1 MSKYVKDYE
10 FLTQCLNTI
19 AKEIKFT
26 FKVMPSLAN
35 EETVL
40 VTIEGCVTSV
50 AYLLR
55 DIPKT
60 STWSITELKKG
71 LYIEFP
77 KK

>member
-1 MSKYVKDYE
+1 MSKYVKEYE

-40 VTIEGCVTSV
+40 VTIEGVCNFSS
-50 AYLLR
+50 L
-55 DIPKT
+55 
-60 STWSITELKKG
+60 SLKR
-71 LYIEFP
+71 YT
-77 KK
+77 